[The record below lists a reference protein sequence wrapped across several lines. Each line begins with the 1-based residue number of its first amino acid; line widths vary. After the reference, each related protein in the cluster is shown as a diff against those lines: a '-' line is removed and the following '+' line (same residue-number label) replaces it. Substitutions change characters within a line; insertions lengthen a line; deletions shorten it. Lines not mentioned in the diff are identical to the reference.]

1 MVDGQ
6 AHAPVFRAKLTVPG
20 GQTVSATGSSKKIA
34 KNQAAI
40 KMLNLL
46 ERAKVERRCEEGGQ
60 QVAGIQET
68 MGRVSLRDKDQVE
81 SRQGRNDSR
90 VSLGIGEM
98 TYAGKKE
105 YFLTRLVKDGVV
117 AVPTMERLVFLEQ
130 LVEEQGMRLVLL
142 EVGRQEGRVQWLAQV
157 CEEQGTTATV
167 CVGEAE
173 DDLKAKTKAAGAIL
187 TYFHTLYSNV

>member
-1 MVDGQ
+1 
-6 AHAPVFRAKLTVPG
+6 
-20 GQTVSATGSSKKIA
+20 
-34 KNQAAI
+34 
-40 KMLNLL
+40 
-46 ERAKVERRCEEGGQ
+46 
-60 QVAGIQET
+60 

-98 TYAGKKE
+98 TIAGEKE
-105 YFLTRLVKDGVV
+105 LDSHFLARLVKDGVV
-117 AVPTMERLVFLEQ
+117 AVPRMERLVFLEQ
-130 LVEEQGMRLVLL
+130 LVEEQGMRLVLV